1 VGAGFAQLADAVKQG
16 AITPEWSADSK
27 SFDYTLDGKRLR
39 FDVKTRAVNEP
50 VGSLA
55 TPSTSAS
62 AGVSGA
68 AAAPAGGLVLARG
81 RGREADV
88 MSPDGKTR
96 AISRDR
102 NIWLVPVDGGPEVQ
116 LTTDGSDSG
125 RIRHG
130 VGSYVYLEEFSV
142 SQPVWWSPDG
152 KEAGVD
158 AV

>member
-1 VGAGFAQLADAVKQG
+1 MRHRLTGILCGLTLAAAALAPAALGQSRIRDMPGYDQWAQVSPQLADAVKQG

-102 NIWLVPVDGGPEVQ
+102 NI
-116 LTTDGSDSG
+116 
-125 RIRHG
+125 
-130 VGSYVYLEEFSV
+130 
-142 SQPVWWSPDG
+142 
-152 KEAGVD
+152 
-158 AV
+158 